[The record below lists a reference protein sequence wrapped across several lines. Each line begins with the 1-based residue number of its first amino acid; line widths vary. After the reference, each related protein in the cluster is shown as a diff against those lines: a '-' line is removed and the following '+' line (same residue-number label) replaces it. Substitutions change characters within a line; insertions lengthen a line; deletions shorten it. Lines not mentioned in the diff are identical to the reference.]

1 MCRKRVRGASSRAHR
16 VYETAPARADR
27 RSGRARAAVP
37 ADHSQVLSDRIGD
50 RRYLQFTSRVAVD
63 VEVDVSSG
71 MRNASTGHA
80 TTARITGRSR
90 DSPARGT
97 QFAVLHH
104 VAGFLTYALP
114 CNMAIGHCPHASL
127 YGGEELAHVQLPISG
142 TCHGTRWLDAA
153 DAQG

>member
-1 MCRKRVRGASSRAHR
+1 MVSGVPKTRARGVVASASCIRDR
-16 VYETAPARADR
+16 PRRADR

-50 RRYLQFTSRVAVD
+50 RRYLQFYSSSRVAVD

-97 QFAVLHH
+97 
-104 VAGFLTYALP
+104 
-114 CNMAIGHCPHASL
+114 
-127 YGGEELAHVQLPISG
+127 
-142 TCHGTRWLDAA
+142 
-153 DAQG
+153 

>member
-50 RRYLQFTSRVAVD
+50 RRYLQFYSSSRVAVD

-97 QFAVLHH
+97 
-104 VAGFLTYALP
+104 
-114 CNMAIGHCPHASL
+114 
-127 YGGEELAHVQLPISG
+127 
-142 TCHGTRWLDAA
+142 
-153 DAQG
+153 